1 MAVCILKYLRTEM
14 HSSPLPRMVNVVVI
28 LFSTLFLR
36 VNLNRKNF
44 AFAEGQDEFL
54 LKKNSQSLN
63 TFFSSLA
70 RKNIFFV
77 SRRSVKIIRE
87 LVSEKTFVLGV
98 HSFWRRANA

>member
-1 MAVCILKYLRTEM
+1 MAVCRLKYLRTEM

-28 LFSTLFLR
+28 LFSTHFLR

-44 AFAEGQDEFL
+44 AFAEAQDEFL

-70 RKNIFFV
+70 RKNVFFV
-77 SRRSVKIIRE
+77 SRRSVK
-87 LVSEKTFVLGV
+87 
-98 HSFWRRANA
+98 NY

>member
-14 HSSPLPRMVNVVVI
+14 HSSPLPRMVNVVNVVVI
-28 LFSTLFLR
+28 LFSTHFLR

-44 AFAEGQDEFL
+44 AFAEAQDKFL

-70 RKNIFFV
+70 RKNVFFV
-77 SRRSVKIIRE
+77 SRRSVK
-87 LVSEKTFVLGV
+87 
-98 HSFWRRANA
+98 NY